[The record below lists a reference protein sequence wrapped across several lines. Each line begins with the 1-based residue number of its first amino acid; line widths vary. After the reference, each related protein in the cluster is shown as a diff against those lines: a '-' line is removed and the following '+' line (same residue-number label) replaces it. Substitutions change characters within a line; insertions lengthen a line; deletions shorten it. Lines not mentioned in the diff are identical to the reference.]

1 MAVSRVTALRAS
13 KATERVRALHV
24 TPIRCHVSAEVT
36 RRGALRA
43 AAAAAVL
50 AVATPRS
57 ALAGDNVVSFEPVQ
71 NERWVAVPLSTKI
84 PGGWAPRP
92 GQRAKQSKFMLYTD
106 TYGPNYRYTTSLPKY
121 VDGDGAVAAK
131 EIQVQVQSR
140 GGQESITDLGPIA
153 GIDAAKAFGIEAE
166 DIALAEQVSAAKR
179 MDSGKQ
185 TYYQWELALPS
196 GSRVLISACVSGGG
210 LYVFSAE
217 ATADQWAKNEA
228 ALRGARDAFT
238 VPVVAES
245 TTDISN
251 RIYNNASDGG
261 FK

>member
-1 MAVSRVTALRAS
+1 MSASTSQLGLAVSRVTALRAS

-24 TPIRCHVSAEVT
+24 TPIRCHVGAPSTDGATEVT

-140 GGQESITDLGPIA
+140 GGQESITDLGPRRHRRGQ
-153 GIDAAKAFGIEAE
+153 GI
-166 DIALAEQVSAAKR
+166 R
-179 MDSGKQ
+179 H
-185 TYYQWELALPS
+185 
-196 GSRVLISACVSGGG
+196 RGGG
-210 LYVFSAE
+210 HSAGGASQRGQARGLRE
-217 ATADQWAKNEA
+217 ADVLPVGAGPAVGEQGFDQRLRERRRVVRLLRRGNRGPVGQERGGA
-228 ALRGARDAFT
+228 AGREGRVHRA
-238 VPVVAES
+238 
-245 TTDISN
+245 
-251 RIYNNASDGG
+251 GG
-261 FK
+261 G